1 MTANDVR
8 RACGALYALRPD
20 WVKGTIS
27 LQDAHYL
34 YERVTVA
41 PPGTLVEI
49 GTASGIS
56 TAVICTALEASDAHR
71 ESTVVTYD
79 LSPSFYA
86 APEHRTGDAARVVLP
101 PDALGRI
108 TS

>member
-34 YERVTVA
+34 YERVTA
-41 PPGTLVEI
+41 
-49 GTASGIS
+49 
-56 TAVICTALEASDAHR
+56 
-71 ESTVVTYD
+71 
-79 LSPSFYA
+79 
-86 APEHRTGDAARVVLP
+86 
-101 PDALGRI
+101 
-108 TS
+108 